1 MNVPPGEKLTRFIRY
16 GSHFSIVTNRVK
28 PNAFL
33 PHKKSVDI
41 SVFRISELTNSQEL
55 SENEIWEIGR
65 EHIQT
70 EDRPIKAR
78 ADLLASNVY
87 DSNLEVVPDE
97 PPERHANIRPLP
109 VDNSP
114 TNRKARRA
122 LATKLANLSKLVIL
136 PEMKND
142 TR

>member
-1 MNVPPGEKLTRFIRY
+1 MKVSSGEKLTRFIRY
-16 GSHFSIVTNRVK
+16 GSHFSIEANRVK
-28 PNAFL
+28 PDAFL

-41 SVFRISELTNSQEL
+41 SVFRISELTSSREL
-55 SENEIWEIGR
+55 SKDEIWEIGR
-65 EHIQT
+65 EHVQT

-114 TNRKARRA
+114 ANRKARRA
-122 LATKLANLSKLVIL
+122 LATKLANLSKLVIP
-136 PEMKND
+136 PEEN
-142 TR
+142 

>member
-1 MNVPPGEKLTRFIRY
+1 M
-16 GSHFSIVTNRVK
+16 
-28 PNAFL
+28 
-33 PHKKSVDI
+33 
-41 SVFRISELTNSQEL
+41 SVFRISGLNDNQEL
-55 SENEIWEIGR
+55 SENEIWEIGQ
-65 EHIQT
+65 EHVQT
-70 EDRPIKAR
+70 ADRPVKAR

-122 LATKLANLSKLVIL
+122 LATKLANLSKLVIP
-136 PEMKND
+136 PEEN
-142 TR
+142 

>member
-16 GSHFSIVTNRVK
+16 GSHFSIEANRVK
-28 PNAFL
+28 PDAFL

-41 SVFRISELTNSQEL
+41 SVFRISELTSSREL
-55 SENEIWEIGR
+55 SKDEIWEIGR
-65 EHIQT
+65 EHVQT

-87 DSNLEVVPDE
+87 DSNLEVVSDE

-114 TNRKARRA
+114 ANRKARRA
-122 LATKLANLSKLVIL
+122 LATKLANLSKLVIP
-136 PEMKND
+136 PEEN
-142 TR
+142 

>member
-16 GSHFSIVTNRVK
+16 GSHFSIEADRVK
-28 PNAFL
+28 PDAFL
-33 PHKKSVDI
+33 PHKRSIDV
-41 SVFRISELTNSQEL
+41 SVFRISALNDSEEL
-55 SENEIWEIGR
+55 SKNEIWEIGR
-65 EHIQT
+65 EHVQT

-87 DSNLEVVPDE
+87 DSNLEVIPDE

-114 TNRKARRA
+114 TNRKTRRA
-122 LATKLANLSKLVIL
+122 LATKLANLSKLVIP
-136 PEMKND
+136 PEEN
-142 TR
+142 